1 MNAAL
6 AERSVRTIQCQ
17 IPHKLGFLFDLHR
30 YKVAYGGRGAA
41 KSQSFARALLTLGAA
56 QKLRILCTREVQ
68 KSIKDSVHK
77 LLGDLIESMGLGK
90 FYEVLETE
98 IRGRNGTEIIFA
110 GLRGQTVESIKSYE
124 GVDIAWVEEAQAVSK
139 RSWDILIPT
148 IRAENSELWVSFNPD
163 MDTDETYKRFIERKP
178 TGAIVVK
185 MNWQDNPW
193 FPAVL
198 NQERLD
204 CQRNQAA
211 DYDNIWEGKPR
222 SAVVGAIYA
231 KEMAALV
238 AEGRLRPT
246 PYDPMLPVHTIW
258 DLGWNDAMVI
268 GFVQRPTPTAINL
281 INYIEDSFHT
291 YAEYVRDMEAL
302 GYRWGQH
309 WLPHDARNKDP
320 KSGMSTVQVLR
331 KLRLRN
337 LRVIGRG
344 DVEQGIRNV
353 RMLLPRLY
361 IDNTERQRTTGYMG
375 GSRLI
380 ECLKR
385 YRRNVPTTT
394 GEPSTPVHDEF
405 SHGADMIRGLATI
418 AHLIRN
424 ETEEAPMPV
433 VEAFSNPVP
442 GMGMLG

>member
-1 MNAAL
+1 
-6 AERSVRTIQCQ
+6 
-17 IPHKLGFLFDLHR
+17 
-30 YKVAYGGRGAA
+30 
-41 KSQSFARALLTLGAA
+41 
-56 QKLRILCTREVQ
+56 
-68 KSIKDSVHK
+68 
-77 LLGDLIESMGLGK
+77 
-90 FYEVLETE
+90 
-98 IRGRNGTEIIFA
+98 
-110 GLRGQTVESIKSYE
+110 
-124 GVDIAWVEEAQAVSK
+124 
-139 RSWDILIPT
+139 
-148 IRAENSELWVSFNPD
+148 
-163 MDTDETYKRFIERKP
+163 
-178 TGAIVVK
+178 
-185 MNWQDNPW
+185 
-193 FPAVL
+193 
-198 NQERLD
+198 
-204 CQRNQAA
+204 
-211 DYDNIWEGKPR
+211 
-222 SAVVGAIYA
+222 
-231 KEMAALV
+231 
-238 AEGRLRPT
+238 
-246 PYDPMLPVHTIW
+246 MLPVHTIW

-331 KLRLRN
+331 KLGLRN